1 MNRQASPENWA
12 ELINDFQ
19 TSGQSMAVW
28 CRNNNLKVH
37 QLSYRLQKAKETT
50 ANKATSWLPVNLS
63 GDATLTVK
71 IGPYAVIIKD
81 DFDPALLKKI
91 VVTLGSL

>member
-50 ANKATSWLPVNLS
+50 ADKATSWLPVNLS
-63 GDATLTVK
+63 GGAALTVK

-81 DFDPALLKKI
+81 DFDPVLLKKL
-91 VVTLGSL
+91 VVALGSL